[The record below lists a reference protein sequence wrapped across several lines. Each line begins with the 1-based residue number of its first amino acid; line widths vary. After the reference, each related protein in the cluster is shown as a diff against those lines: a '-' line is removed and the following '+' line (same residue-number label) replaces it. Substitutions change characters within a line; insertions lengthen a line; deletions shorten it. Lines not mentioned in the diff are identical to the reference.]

1 MGAAPPCQPP
11 LRSYNGRMRSTS
23 ARFLHRASLWAK
35 KAPRRGRAGRSSG
48 LCAYR
53 RLGLNEA
60 LRSFLPALALSLATA
75 LAGCAPP
82 TTAPPAD
89 ADASAAADTAVG
101 ADALAG
107 QDQQPGL
114 CSGLDNTL
122 RVNHLQVLGTHNS
135 YHLAKTPPPL
145 KQWAYS
151 HDPLA
156 TQLQQQG
163 VRAFELDLHHLGSDK
178 PIAVHHIQ
186 LLDELTTCATL
197 AECLQ
202 QLRTW
207 SDAHPCH
214 HPLFVTLEAKD
225 DLEESMVADHLG
237 ELESQILAVWPK
249 DRLVKPDDVRRSHPS
264 VLAGL
269 QAQGWPTLAEARG
282 KLTIILYNNEGLLDN
297 YRKLHPAMQGAV
309 AFVFGP
315 VGDPDI
321 ATLLRDNPQAAGLP
335 ELAKQ
340 GYVLRT
346 FPDPTAEDSQAALAS
361 GAHIISTD
369 HPVEKPDLPG
379 YSLQLPG
386 GAPSR
391 CNPAVAPATCTAAAI
406 NAGVVGGPSP

>member
-1 MGAAPPCQPP
+1 
-11 LRSYNGRMRSTS
+11 MRS
-23 ARFLHRASLWAK
+23 RLPFL
-35 KAPRRGRAGRSSG
+35 
-48 LCAYR
+48 
-53 RLGLNEA
+53 
-60 LRSFLPALALSLATA
+60 LRTAALSLAASAA
-75 LAGCAPP
+75 LAGCG
-82 TTAPPAD
+82 TATPAK
-89 ADASAAADTAVG
+89 AEGADTG
-101 ADALAG
+101 ANVDAPIGSDAA
-107 QDQQPGL
+107 PHL
-114 CSGLDNTL
+114 CSPFDNTI

-135 YHLAKTPPPL
+135 YHVAKSPPPL
-145 KQWAYS
+145 QQWAYS
-151 HDPLA
+151 HDPLPV
-156 TQLQQQG
+156 QLQQQG
-163 VRAFELDLHHLGSDK
+163 VRAFELDLHHLGSGK

-249 DRLVKPDDVRRSHPS
+249 DRLVKPDDVRRNHTS

-282 KLTIILYNNEGLLDN
+282 KLVLILYNNEGLLDN
-297 YRKLHPAMQGAV
+297 YRKLHPGMQGAV

-321 ATLLRDNPQAAGLP
+321 AALLRDNPQAVGLP
-335 ELAKQ
+335 DLAKL
-340 GYVLRT
+340 GYLLRT
-346 FPDPTAEDSQAALAS
+346 FPDPTAADTQAALAS

-379 YSLQLPG
+379 YFLQLPG

-391 CNPAVAPATCTAAAI
+391 CNPVVALPGCTTAAV
-406 NAGVVGGPSP
+406 NAGAPTGP